1 MATPFRRE
9 PDRLLET
16 LNREQAKRARG
27 KLRIYFGASAGVGKT
42 FSMLTAARQER
53 EAGRDVVV
61 GLVETHGRQETEQLL
76 HALPALAL
84 ATVIYK
90 GREVRE
96 FDLDAMLARAPDVAL
111 VDELA
116 HTNAPGLRHDKRWQD
131 IEELLSAGIDVW
143 TTLNVQHLES
153 LNDSVSSITGIR
165 VTETLPDQV
174 FDDADEVI
182 LVDITTEALLGR
194 LQAGKVYVPE
204 QAKLARQH
212 FFRQGNL
219 IALRELALRRTAER
233 IHQDVK
239 QYRHEKYVDAIWR
252 TAEGILVLVDTDIS
266 EAAAEGLVRHGS
278 RLSKQMSCPLHVM
291 FLRNA
296 SEGKAVVGGHHG
308 WQKLLLLAEQLQ
320 AHTTMHYRNGE
331 IVPDVVNYCRSQ
343 NLSRL
348 LLDRGFLEHRW
359 WRRSRLAQLQQQ
371 GPDIDVIIHGEAE
384 LRPTHTL
391 ARRKAAQRGSGEA
404 VGFGIIAIVLALS
417 GVLTAVLQPLSR
429 YLENTNVAMLYL
441 ALTVVVALR
450 MGRWAGLVCAV
461 SSVLLFDFFFIP
473 PIQSFSVAD
482 IQYLITLLV
491 MLAVSTL
498 ISQLAARQRLQ
509 ARLALSQT
517 RRVNSLFELAK
528 KLSGS
533 LQKEQIVQ
541 ESQKLLH
548 QDLHEDVFVLL
559 PDSRE
564 SLQSPDVLPGADMQ
578 GLDTQGLDM
587 VAAQWAFDH
596 EDKAGFRADTL
607 SSSVFRYFPL
617 QAPVRVRGVLAV
629 RMASAPQLLLPD
641 RQQQLEIYAH
651 VIAIALERVH
661 FVEVANDFLR
671 QVESEKLRVTMLNAI
686 SHDLR
691 TPLTA
696 LIGEA
701 EVLADTS
708 GVATV
713 REKALLI
720 LDRARCM
727 HDMMSK
733 LLDMARIDSGQQH
746 IDKSWQSIE
755 ELVGGALRHMNYAA
769 SGHTVEIRIPETL
782 PLVECDPVLIERVI
796 ANLIENALRYSPDG
810 TDIEICAGQQAD
822 EAWLTVAD
830 RGIGLPQTQQERE
843 RLFEKFFRANPESSI
858 TGAGLGLAIARH
870 LAQLHGGRLTAE
882 NRPGGGSLFTLRL
895 PASAMPPMTEL
906 PCN

>member
-1 MATPFRRE
+1 MAIPFRSE
-9 PDRLLET
+9 PDRLLEA
-16 LNREQAKRARG
+16 LSREQAKRARG
-27 KLRIYFGASAGVGKT
+27 TLRIYFGASAGVGKT
-42 FSMLTAARQER
+42 FSMLTAARQEM

-61 GLVETHGRQETEQLL
+61 GLVETHGRRDTEQLL
-76 HALPALAL
+76 QGLPALAL
-84 ATVIYK
+84 VAVAYR

-96 FDLDAMLARAPDVAL
+96 FDLDGMLARAPDVAL

-116 HTNAPGLRHDKRWQD
+116 HTNAPGRRHEKRWQD
-131 IEELLSAGIDVW
+131 IEELLGAGIDVW

-153 LNDSVSSITGIR
+153 LNDSVNSITGIR

-182 LVDITTEALLGR
+182 LVDITTEALLVR

-204 QAKLARQH
+204 QARLARQH

-252 TAEGILVLVDTDIS
+252 TAEGILVLVDTDAS
-266 EAAAEGLVRHGS
+266 EAVAEDLIRHGS

-291 FLRNA
+291 FLRSA
-296 SEGKAVVGGHHG
+296 SEGKPAAAGENG

-320 AHTTMHYRNGE
+320 AHTTLHYRNGE
-331 IVPDVVNYCRSQ
+331 MVPEIVGYCRSQ

-348 LLDRGFLEHRW
+348 LLDRGFLERRW
-359 WRRSRLAQLQQQ
+359 WRRSRLAQLQRQ
-371 GPDIDVIIHGEAE
+371 GPDIDVIIHGDAG
-384 LRPTHTL
+384 LPSAR
-391 ARRKAAQRGSGEA
+391 ASGRRKAAQRGPGDA
-404 VGFGIIAIVLALS
+404 AGLGMIALVLLLS
-417 GVLTAVLQPLSR
+417 GALTAALQPLSR

-450 MGRWAGLVCAV
+450 MGRWAGLACAV
-461 SSVLLFDFFFIP
+461 ASVLLFDFFFIP
-473 PIQSFSVAD
+473 PMQSFSVAD

-533 LQKEQIVQ
+533 LQREQVVQ
-541 ESQKLLH
+541 ESQKLLR

-564 SLQSPDVLPGADMQ
+564 SLQPPDGLPGFDP
-578 GLDTQGLDM
+578 QGLDM

-629 RMASAPQLLLPD
+629 RMATAPQLLLPD
-641 RQQQLEIYAH
+641 WQQQLEIYAH

-691 TPLTA
+691 TPLTV

-701 EVLADTS
+701 EVLADAS
-708 GVATV
+708 GAAAV
-713 REKALLI
+713 REKALVI

-755 ELVGGALRHMNYAA
+755 ELVGGALCHMDFSA
-769 SGHTVEIRIPETL
+769 SGHTVAILIPETL
-782 PLVECDPVLIERVI
+782 PLVECDPVLVERVI
-796 ANLIENALRYSPDG
+796 ANLVENALRYSPDG
-810 TDIEICAGQQAD
+810 THIDISAGQ
-822 EAWLTVAD
+822 EAGEIWLTVAD
-830 RGIGLPQTQQERE
+830 RGIGVPQARQERE

-870 LAQLHGGRLTAE
+870 LAQLHGGTLSAE

-895 PASAMPPMTEL
+895 PASTMPPMTEL